1 MDIVIPFVESDD
13 EKWLEIFCK
22 AKHFN
27 PRNDRA
33 KSVLFLPFRRR
44 YSSHGLFKYWWR
56 ALEQNYKSLT
66 RVHLLLMQ
74 PSQYPSFLKKDD
86 PRIVA
91 HYHDE
96 YIPAKHRPC
105 FNSSTIELC
114 AIKELDLKGN
124 FILSNDDMYVN
135 APVDDSCFEQ
145 DGKPLTFIESRES
158 YGVFNQF
165 RKTLTNGRKLV
176 MSHYGMSTMPYYK
189 WHHLFQVYNA
199 EFCKDFLNSEWG
211 TISKG
216 LGHWRGD
223 RDYNHMM
230 LMMAQNVSGFSVNSN
245 KFPHR
250 GYFEMQTL
258 TTGKLEEADKH
269 QVVCFNDGDGRST
282 KLTTD
287 YLSKKYPNKCS
298 FEI

>member
-13 EKWLEIFCK
+13 DAWLDVFLK
-22 AKHFN
+22 AKNLHPKNEKARQIFF
-27 PRNDRA
+27 
-33 KSVLFLPFRRR
+33 VPFRRR

-66 RVHLLLMQ
+66 KVHLLLMQ
-74 PSQYPSFLKKDD
+74 PSQFPSFLRKDD

-91 HYHDE
+91 HYHNE
-96 YIPAKHRPC
+96 FIPDKHRPC

-145 DGKPLTFIESRES
+145 DGKPLAFFESRDA

-165 RKTLTNGRKLV
+165 RKTLTNGHKLV
-176 MSHYGMSTMPYYK
+176 MDHYAKPLPYYH

-199 EFCKDFLNSEWG
+199 EFCKAFLTDEWDR
-211 TISKG
+211 ISKG
-216 LGHWRGD
+216 LGKWRRD
-223 RDYNHMM
+223 HDYNHMM
-230 LMMAQNVSGFSVNSN
+230 LMMAQNVAGMSVHSD
-245 KFPHR
+245 KFPHK
-250 GYFEMQTL
+250 GYFEMPTFSKQMFA
-258 TTGKLEEADKH
+258 EADTR
-269 QVVCFNDGDGRST
+269 QVVCFNDTDGKHVRLT
-282 KLTTD
+282 KD
-287 YLSKKYPNKCS
+287 YLAGKYPNKSS
-298 FEI
+298 FEV